1 MTERAIYFVMNDREF
16 FRLPV
21 NPEKV
26 NVKEEGDGEEFT
38 IASLGKVNVPKP
50 TKLKSFTLESYFPA
64 RPTHYSATV
73 FKKPKDYID
82 LLEKWL
88 GRKQPIRYIY
98 VNGPFIIN
106 ELVTIE
112 RFEYDESFG
121 SEDVNFSLELKQY
134 VPFGPKKA
142 QVVKP
147 KTSSGAKVIKKKT
160 PARMNT
166 KPKATTY
173 TLKAGD
179 SLWKVAKYYTGN
191 GSRYPELQRL
201 NRIKDSQLR
210 RLPVG
215 LVLKIPPD
223 WVK

>member
-1 MTERAIYFVMNDREF
+1 MTERAIYFVVNDREF

-50 TKLKSFTLESYFPA
+50 AKLKSFTLESYFPA
-64 RPTHYSATV
+64 QPTHYSATV
-73 FKKPKDYID
+73 FKKPKDYIR

-88 GRKQPIRYIY
+88 NHKQPVRYIY
-98 VNGPFIIN
+98 VNGPFTIN

-121 SEDVNFSLELKQY
+121 SEDVNFSLELKQF
-134 VPFGPKKA
+134 VPFHPKKA
-142 QVVKP
+142 QVVKS
-147 KTSSGAKVIKKKT
+147 KTSPAKKVVKKT
-160 PARMNT
+160 TPTRQNT
-166 KPKATTY
+166 KPKPTTY
-173 TLKAGD
+173 TLKKGD
-179 SLWKVAKYYTGN
+179 SLWKVAQYYTGK
-191 GSRYPELQRL
+191 GSRYTELQKL
-201 NRIKDSQLR
+201 NHIKDSQLR
-210 RLPVG
+210 RLPIG

>member
-1 MTERAIYFVMNDREF
+1 MTERAIYFVVNDREF

-50 TKLKSFTLESYFPA
+50 AKLKSFTLESYFPA
-64 RPTHYSATV
+64 QPTHYSATV
-73 FKKPKDYID
+73 FKKPKDYIR

-88 GRKQPIRYIY
+88 NHKQPVRYIY
-98 VNGPFIIN
+98 VNGPFTIN

-121 SEDVNFSLELKQY
+121 SEDVNFSLELKKY
-134 VPFGPKKA
+134 VPFGPKKMKIA
-142 QVVKP
+142 KAKNGTKQIVK
-147 KTSSGAKVIKKKT
+147 KNT
-160 PARMNT
+160 PTRQNT
-166 KPKATTY
+166 KPKPTTY
-173 TLKAGD
+173 TLKRGD
-179 SLWKVAKYYTGN
+179 SLWKVAQYYTGS
-191 GSRYPELQRL
+191 GHRYRELQKL
-201 NRIKDSQLR
+201 NGIKDSQLR
-210 RLPVG
+210 RLPIG